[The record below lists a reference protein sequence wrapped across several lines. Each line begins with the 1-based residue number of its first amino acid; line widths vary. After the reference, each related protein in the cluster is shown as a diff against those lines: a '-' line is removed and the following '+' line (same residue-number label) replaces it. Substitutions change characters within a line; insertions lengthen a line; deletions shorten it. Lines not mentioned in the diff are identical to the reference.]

1 MFNISTQN
9 FTQFFV
15 SQNSKGKYESR
26 KILDFV
32 RKNEK
37 KMIFWIFS
45 FLLLIQL
52 LGYFKV
58 YLLIMEFLFFLN
70 ILSYKINS

>member
-1 MFNISTQN
+1 MKMYLRKKLHPISTHRPFAQILA
-9 FTQFFV
+9 

-37 KMIFWIFS
+37 ND
-45 FLLLIQL
+45 FLISLVVSST
-52 LGYFKV
+52 F
-58 YLLIMEFLFFLN
+58 
-70 ILSYKINS
+70 